1 MPFLEFV
8 RTHLLASPPLAKFAI
23 GLAIIVGVP
32 ALSRRMKLPGVVGL
46 LLAGVAVGP
55 HGLDIVGEHD
65 PVPKFFGELGKL
77 LLMFFAG
84 LEVDLALFR
93 RAKNRSITFGL
104 LTTTIPL
111 LLGTIVAFIFGY
123 HAIPAVVVGSLLASH
138 TLIALPII
146 TRLG

>member
-1 MPFLEFV
+1 MPFIEFA
-8 RTHLLASPPLAKFAI
+8 RTHLLALPALAKFAI

-32 ALSRRMKLPGVVGL
+32 PLSRRLKLPGVVGL
-46 LLAGVAVGP
+46 LLAGVATGP
-55 HGLDIVGEHD
+55 HGLGLVPEHH
-65 PVPKFFGELGKL
+65 PVTERLGELGKL

-104 LTTTIPL
+104 LTTVMPL
-111 LLGTIVAFIFGY
+111 LLGTVIALIFGY

-138 TLIALPII
+138 T
-146 TRLG
+146 